1 MSEDELLRRLEAREA
16 RVAVVGLGTVG
27 LPLAQAFHAA
37 GHAVLGLDSDP
48 ARVAALGRGENPLRY
63 LADGR
68 IEAMLADARFEA
80 TGDPERLVEAEVHVL
95 CVPTPLDAERRPDLS
110 HVEAAADA
118 VGAALRPGSLVV
130 LESTTWP
137 GTTREVV
144 LPRLEARSGLRLG
157 ADFALAYAP
166 EREDPGRPERDT
178 RSIPRLVGGLDDASA
193 RLAVALYSSALD
205 RVVPVSSAE
214 VAEAAK
220 LFENTFRAVNIALVN
235 ELKLVL
241 ERLGIDVWEV
251 LRAASTKP
259 FGFMPFTPGPG
270 MGGHCIPVDPLYL
283 AWAARRAGVDAGFI
297 DRAAEINARMPSHVV
312 ERTLAALDARGVPG
326 AGRRVLVL
334 GLAYKPEVDSLHE
347 APALRILELLAER
360 GVGARFHDPWV
371 PRAPEAAAAHLED
384 LASLPLEPEVVRGFD
399 AVLLCTDHAALDLEL
414 VAEHA
419 RVVVDTR
426 DALGERMAADPR
438 YVRA

>member
-1 MSEDELLRRLEAREA
+1 MSRTLDLPCRYYRVYTDEDVPCREADFGFVERRLPLPAPQTALVLVDVWATHYIDSWFERAARITRE
-16 RVAVVGLGTVG
+16 RIV
-27 LPLAQAFHAA
+27 PLAQAFHAA

-95 CVPTPLDAERRPDLS
+95 CVPPPPDAERRPDLS

-166 EREDPGRPERDT
+166 EREDPGHPERDT

-251 LRAASTKP
+251 LRAASTMP

-270 MGGHCIPVDPLYL
+270 MGGHCIPVDPFYI
-283 AWAARRAGVDAGFI
+283 ACAARRAGVD
-297 DRAAEINARMPSHVV
+297 
-312 ERTLAALDARGVPG
+312 T
-326 AGRRVLVL
+326 
-334 GLAYKPEVDSLHE
+334 
-347 APALRILELLAER
+347 RI
-360 GVGARFHDPWV
+360 V
-371 PRAPEAAAAHLED
+371 
-384 LASLPLEPEVVRGFD
+384 
-399 AVLLCTDHAALDLEL
+399 
-414 VAEHA
+414 
-419 RVVVDTR
+419 
-426 DALGERMAADPR
+426 
-438 YVRA
+438 